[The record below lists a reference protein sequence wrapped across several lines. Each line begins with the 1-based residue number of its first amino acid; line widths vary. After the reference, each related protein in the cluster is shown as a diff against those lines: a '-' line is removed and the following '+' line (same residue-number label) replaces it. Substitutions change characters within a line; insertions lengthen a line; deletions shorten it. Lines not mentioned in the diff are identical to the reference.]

1 MGVLIKL
8 EPRTSLRDLEDLN
21 RDCSFLDRFNETTN
35 CDSPCPLVESRPVFR
50 LPAIAGDVEGKL
62 NDIDGLYLYS

>member
-1 MGVLIKL
+1 MLIKL

-21 RDCSFLDRFNETTN
+21 GDCSFLDGFNETTN
-35 CDSPCPLVESRPVFR
+35 CDPPCQLVESRPVFR